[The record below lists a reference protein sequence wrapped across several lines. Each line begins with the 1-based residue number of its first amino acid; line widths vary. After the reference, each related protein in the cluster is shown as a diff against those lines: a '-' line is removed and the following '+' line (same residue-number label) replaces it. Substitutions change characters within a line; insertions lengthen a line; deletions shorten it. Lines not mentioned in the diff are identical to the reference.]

1 MGSLATRAA
10 LLVWLVCLPVSAA
23 RAGER
28 LPLFPSVWW
37 VETLIHL
44 HGAVDDGVSFSLPPR
59 PLLANVILDAESGRF
74 GISLLRPNELWLL
87 QVGALELDRR
97 GQPRLAPDD
106 LIESGVVELVCAE
119 LAQPAPCDAP
129 LASLAIEVVES
140 TARARIGENVLRLG
154 GRLRLVI
161 FDPSRPELRIRVG
174 VAFEGRAERPPLRRR
189 SSPPCARPRSRSRA
203 KPRLPRAAPG
213 GAGARRRAASSPRAR
228 RPGRTPGCWRD
239 ASR

>member
-1 MGSLATRAA
+1 MASL
-10 LLVWLVCLPVSAA
+10 AA
-23 RAGER
+23 RAVLVVWLACLPAAAASAEER

-44 HGAVDDGVSFSLPPR
+44 HGGVDDGSTFSLPPR
-59 PLLANVILDAESGRF
+59 PLLANVVLDAESGRF
-74 GISLLRPNELWLL
+74 GVSLLRPNELWLL
-87 QVGALELDRR
+87 QVGALALDAR

-140 TARARIGENVLRLG
+140 TARVRISGTVLRLG
-154 GRLRLVI
+154 GRLRLAI

-174 VAFEGRAERPPLRRR
+174 VAYEGRSQEPPSDRGDDTQLAA
-189 SSPPCARPRSRSRA
+189 AR
-203 KPRLPRAAPG
+203 
-213 GAGARRRAASSPRAR
+213 
-228 RPGRTPGCWRD
+228 
-239 ASR
+239 